1 MVGKGVSFTL
11 EDKQIDELNQLLTNY
26 NLLPLSSPHV
36 RIYDKAVIR
45 GKVFF
50 TKENKRVKRRNSYTI
65 AFSVPFSNSFS
76 YGIVEKFLKI
86 NDHCLAI
93 VTELT
98 IQCAGPPRGIILG
111 TITDESRG
119 ILFEDYLTYKEGNKK
134 IIFMHQ
140 ILEKSFNLTNED
152 WKLLCLPVNDVEFE

>member
-1 MVGKGVSFTL
+1 MCVYTTKPVIKGKG
-11 EDKQIDELNQLLTNY
+11 
-26 NLLPLSSPHV
+26 
-36 RIYDKAVIR
+36 
-45 GKVFF
+45 FF

-86 NDHCLAI
+86 NDHYLAT

-98 IQCAGPPRGIILG
+98 IQCAGPPQDITVG

-119 ILFEDYLTYKEGNKK
+119 TLFEDYLTYKEGNKK

-140 ILEKSFNLTNED
+140 ILEKSFNLTNGD
-152 WKLLCLPVNDVEFE
+152 WKLLCLPVNGVEFE